1 VAEVRECAQC
11 GTPFTLGR
19 EHARFC
25 SARCRMAWNREHAGM
40 AAAPVVAIGW
50 SVTAMTEAAGRLAA
64 AGTWELP
71 RLAGT
76 VGETVWWV
84 TLAGATP
91 VRYRP
96 RDYETALAG
105 KTMRRCKTEETLTGL
120 RYVRNQLGRSADP
133 AVFVR
138 RDGGDAGSAAWTWSP
153 LPEPELGGLA
163 ARARQWELSRYRAYR
178 HGSPGTTS
186 RRPSPAARNSS
197 PRPRASPAATPRA
210 PE

>member
-76 VGETVWWV
+76 V
-84 TLAGATP
+84 
-91 VRYRP
+91 
-96 RDYETALAG
+96 G